1 MKLTVNEL
9 AAQVA
14 GQVEG
19 DGTLAISGVASL
31 RDAAPGDL
39 SFLSNPRYA
48 AQVEGSRASAVV
60 VANTWQG
67 SHSATLIR
75 VANPDAAFARLAPL
89 FAPPPVV
96 HAPGIHPTAVI
107 AEGVELGA
115 AIHIGAYAV
124 IGQGCQI
131 GAGTVIEAH
140 VVVGENCRIGSACHL
155 FPHVSLRERTLLGDR
170 VRIHNGT
177 VIGSDGYGY
186 NVSANPDG
194 SPLVEKIPQLGA
206 VTIGNDVEIGAN
218 VTIDRARFG
227 FTRIGNGVKID
238 NLVQIAHNVQIGDY
252 SGIISQVGIS
262 GSSRIG
268 SGVIVW
274 GQAGLAGH
282 LEVGDGAQILAQAG
296 VTKDVPAGAM
306 IVGSPAV
313 DRREAIKVFGLVRT
327 VERLTRRVEE
337 LEQQLKQAQK
347 VE

>member
-9 AAQVA
+9 AARVE

-19 DGTLAISGVASL
+19 DGSQPISGVASL
-31 RDAAPGDL
+31 REARSGDI

-48 AQVEGSRASAVV
+48 HQVEASAATAVV
-60 VANTWQG
+60 VRSSWQG
-67 SHSATLIR
+67 PHSATLIR
-75 VANPDAAFARLAPL
+75 VADPDAAFARLAPL
-89 FAPPPVV
+89 FAPPPVIPE
-96 HAPGIHPTAVI
+96 PGIHHTAI
-107 AEGVELGA
+107 IGGNVELA
-115 AIHIGAYAV
+115 PDVHIGAYAV
-124 IGQGCQI
+124 VGRGSQI
-131 GAGTVIEAH
+131 GAGTIIEAH
-140 VVVGENCRIGSACHL
+140 VVVGENCRIGAECRI

-194 SPLVEKIPQLGA
+194 APLVEKIPQLGA

-218 VTIDRARFG
+218 VTVDRARFG

-252 SGIISQVGIS
+252 SGIIAQVGIS

-268 SGVIVW
+268 SGVIIW

-282 LEVGDGAQILAQAG
+282 LEVGDGAQVLAQAG
-296 VTKDVPAGAM
+296 VTKDVPPGAI

-337 LEQQLKQAQK
+337 LEQKLKETGK
-347 VE
+347 SE